1 MSENTTIKANKK
13 MRLYNPNR
21 FNAMDSGIC
30 YILVLVVFLVIPHA
44 LKYFLGDFLL
54 RVYKYDYFA
63 YAIINAFISQSAIFL
78 IALVYGLIRRTKVFQ
93 GGGYK
98 AKWDGVQVLMSVI
111 LIIGVMM
118 LFYFTHLFFSKYVG
132 LVKDTSLEVEQ
143 NLSLFAPLFCIV
155 YLLEIAIFPA
165 IAEEMLFRGIIMR
178 GLEQFGSLFAVI
190 CSSAMFSLMH
200 GNFSQIILQF
210 IGGIAIGGVVM
221 ITKNYLLGCAMHFT
235 NNLFS
240 VFYTFMVTLLVDN
253 PIYRKVI
260 GVTGAFSILLGVVF
274 TLIGVIYFLSLLFE
288 KEKNKALSKETTNKF
303 EIKKKYAVKIGETEY
318 VSSYQNQPQLVA
330 RGEEDDRL
338 FFIRGKYR
346 KLNKKANPTIS
357 LILICIGLATALAVI
372 FFG

>member
-54 RVYKYDYFA
+54 RVYQYDYFA

-200 GNFSQIILQF
+200 GNFSQMILQF

-240 VFYTFMVTLLVDN
+240 VFYTFMVTVLVDN

-288 KEKNKALSKETTNKF
+288 KEKNKALGKETTNKF
-303 EIKKKYAVKIGETEY
+303 EVKKKYAVKIGETEY

>member
-1 MSENTTIKANKK
+1 MSENTTTKANKK

-21 FNAMDSGIC
+21 FNAMDSGVC
-30 YILVLVVFLVIPHA
+30 YILILVVFMILPYA

-54 RVYKYDYFA
+54 TVYKYDYFA
-63 YAIINAFISQSAIFL
+63 YVIINVFISQASIFL
-78 IALVYGLIRRTKVFQ
+78 VALVYGLFRRTKVFQ

-98 AKWDGVQVLMSVI
+98 ATWDGVQILMSVI

-132 LVKDTSLEVEQ
+132 LVKDVSLETEQ
-143 NLSLFAPLFCIV
+143 NLSLFTPLFCIV

-178 GLEQFGSLFAVI
+178 GLEQFGSLFAVV
-190 CSSAMFSLMH
+190 CSSVMFSLMH

-210 IGGIAIGGVVM
+210 IGGVAIGGVVM
-221 ITKNYLLGCAMHFT
+221 ITKNYLLGCVMHFT

-240 VFYTFMVTLLVDN
+240 VFYTLMVTELVDN

-274 TLIGVIYFLSLLFE
+274 TLIGAIYFISLLFE
-288 KEKNKALSKETTNKF
+288 KEKNKALGKETTNKF
-303 EIKKKYAVKIGETEY
+303 EVKKKYAVKLGDTEY
-318 VSSYQNQPQLVA
+318 VCSYQHPPQLIA
-330 RGEEDDRL
+330 RGEEDERL

-346 KLNKKANPTIS
+346 KLNKKANSTIS
-357 LILICIGLATALAVI
+357 IILICVGLAISLAVI

>member
-30 YILVLVVFLVIPHA
+30 YILVLVVFWVIPHA

-54 RVYKYDYFA
+54 KVYKYDYFA

-240 VFYTFMVTLLVDN
+240 VFYTFMVTVLVDN

-288 KEKNKALSKETTNKF
+288 KEKNKALGKETTNKF
-303 EIKKKYAVKIGETEY
+303 EVKKKYAVKIGETEY
-318 VSSYQNQPQLVA
+318 LSSYQNQPQLVA
-330 RGEEDDRL
+330 SGEEDDRL

-346 KLNKKANPTIS
+346 KLNRKANPTIS
-357 LILICIGLATALAVI
+357 LILICVGLATALAVI

>member
-30 YILVLVVFLVIPHA
+30 YILVLVVFMALPHV
-44 LKYFLGDFLL
+44 LKRFLGDFLL
-54 RVYKYDYFA
+54 TVYKYDYFA
-63 YAIINAFISQSAIFL
+63 YAIINAFISQTAIFL
-78 IALVYGLIRRTKVFQ
+78 IALFYGVFRRTKVFQ

-98 AKWDGVQVLMSVI
+98 AKWDGVQILMSVI

-132 LVKDTSLEVEQ
+132 LVKDTSLETEQ
-143 NLSLFAPLFCIV
+143 NLSIFAPLFCIV
-155 YLLEIAIFPA
+155 YLLEISIFPA

-200 GNFSQIILQF
+200 GNFSQMILQF

-240 VFYTFMVTLLVDN
+240 VFYTFMVTVLVDN
-253 PIYRKVI
+253 PIYRK
-260 GVTGAFSILLGVVF
+260 A
-274 TLIGVIYFLSLLFE
+274 
-288 KEKNKALSKETTNKF
+288 
-303 EIKKKYAVKIGETEY
+303 
-318 VSSYQNQPQLVA
+318 
-330 RGEEDDRL
+330 
-338 FFIRGKYR
+338 
-346 KLNKKANPTIS
+346 
-357 LILICIGLATALAVI
+357 
-372 FFG
+372 